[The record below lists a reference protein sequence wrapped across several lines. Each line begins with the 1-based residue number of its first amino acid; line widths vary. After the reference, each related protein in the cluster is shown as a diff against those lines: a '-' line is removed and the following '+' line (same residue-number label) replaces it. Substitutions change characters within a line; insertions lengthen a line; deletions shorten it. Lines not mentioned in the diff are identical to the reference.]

1 VAPGANIIN
10 VKVLCNGYSSKTLIR
25 ALSDVSNEH
34 NANRKNKKGWDFR
47 GSVINMFVLLRTP
60 KSSFGWLILLG
71 PLVITAGNWESATP
85 WDGLARMA
93 SIWWALQET
102 TTKILPTTGLGK

>member
-10 VKVLCNGYSSKTLIR
+10 VKALCNGYSSKTLIQ
-25 ALSDVSNEH
+25 ALNDVSNEH

-47 GSVINMFVLLRTP
+47 GSVINMFVLWRTP
-60 KSSFGWLILLG
+60 KLSYGLLILLG

-85 WDGLARMA
+85 WDGLGGMT
-93 SIWWALQET
+93 SI
-102 TTKILPTTGLGK
+102 

>member
-10 VKVLCNGYSSKTLIR
+10 VKVLCNGSSSKTLIR
-25 ALSDVSNEH
+25 ALNDVSNEH
-34 NANRKNKKGWDFR
+34 NANRKNQKGWDFR
-47 GSVINMFVLLRTP
+47 GSVINMFVLLRTT
-60 KSSFGWLILLG
+60 KSSFGLLNLLG

-102 TTKILPTTGLGK
+102 TTKILPTIGLGK